1 MTNAMSNTKKADAG
15 APNFSKQQEKYSK
28 ALTIIQRLKEGG
40 CKRYELRELTS
51 MQDRPLRDLIK
62 VLRRSGMPIINMSDG
77 RGYKLAE
84 TQAELDRFKSQ
95 EFSRANKIIS
105 TANAM
110 HLKPDLQES
119 MFGEVE

>member
-1 MTNAMSNTKKADAG
+1 MAMSNTKKADAG
-15 APNFSKQQEKYSK
+15 ASASRQEKYSK
-28 ALTIIQRLKEGG
+28 ALTIIQRLKEGE

-62 VLRRSGMPIINMSDG
+62 VLRRSGLPIINMSDG